1 MSNKEL
7 IKSGY
12 DAFKAGD
19 MDTVMSLFHD
29 DAEWQSLVGL
39 TQEQH
44 PLAGVRRGKQAVG
57 EFFISMAQQF
67 QFTNFEQ
74 TAYYEDGDTVFV
86 LSDIAGTYPST
97 GKSIDTETLA
107 IWKLRDGKAVSYREF
122 TDTFGGMQAANP

>member
-1 MSNKEL
+1 MSNKDL

-12 DAFKAGD
+12 EAFKAGD
-19 MDTVMSLFHD
+19 METVMSLFHD

-44 PLAGVRRGKQAVG
+44 PLAGLRSGKQAVG
-57 EFFISMAQQF
+57 EFFASMAQQF

-74 TAYYEDGDTVFV
+74 LAYYEDGDTVFV
-86 LSDIAGTYPST
+86 HSKLAGTFPST
-97 GKSIDTETLA
+97 GKSIDTESLA
-107 IWKLRDGKAVSYREF
+107 IWKVRDGKATSYREF